1 MCTKEA
7 LCLITHLLNHPCPL
21 VCPISPG
28 NECVSTHV
36 AATCWDDECLHKTL
50 AGGSQH
56 RHSPCTARTKPCSN
70 VEKAQSTLPSL
81 GQVPRFRFCAAFP
94 SCSLEAAA
102 FHLLVVLQKPRASPW
117 LLYHLQSPSLHEMFQ
132 LGRMG
137 CQQCLQC
144 VWHSCSHVQSHT
156 ARKPKQGW
164 VYFDWEICRL
174 LRRKINK

>member
-50 AGGSQH
+50 AGDSQH

-70 VEKAQSTLPSL
+70 VEKAQSTPLSL

-94 SCSLEAAA
+94 SCSLDAAA
-102 FHLLVVLQKPRASPW
+102 FHLLVVLCKPRASPW
-117 LLYHLQSPSLHEMFQ
+117 LLHHLQSPSLHEMFQ

-174 LRRKINK
+174 PRRKINK